1 MHGVGVHGGG
11 DAWHGACVAGDMH
24 GKRCVAGGVYGG
36 GMHSG
41 GGMCGR
47 GVWPVDLRA
56 GDGH

>member
-1 MHGVGVHGGG
+1 M
-11 DAWHGACVAGDMH
+11 AWGMCGRGHAWQEV
-24 GKRCVAGGVYGG
+24 CVAGGVCGG